1 MTQSMRAI
9 IISEAG
15 DADVL
20 QLADM
25 PVPSPK
31 AGEVLIKV
39 AAAGINRGDI
49 YQRHGLYPA
58 PPGAPDWPGLE
69 VSGTVAALG
78 EGVTT
83 FAEGDEVMALI
94 GGGGYAEY
102 AIAPAA
108 QTMPVPKGV
117 NLVEAA
123 ALPETIITVWANVF
137 DSCGL
142 KSGDSFMV
150 HGGSSGIGTTAI
162 QMAKAQGAKVFTTAG
177 STEKCAACVALG
189 ADRAINYREEDFVQ
203 VIAAETGGK
212 GLDIILDMVGADYV
226 DRNIQCLGMDGRLTH
241 IAFLNGSKVEVD
253 LMRLMLKRLVITGST
268 LRARTETQKAA
279 LIEQVNE
286 TVVPWIEAGKV
297 KPVVHARFP
306 LDQAPDAHRMM
317 EASTH
322 IGKILLVP

>member
-1 MTQSMRAI
+1 
-9 IISEAG
+9 
-15 DADVL
+15 
-20 QLADM
+20 
-25 PVPSPK
+25 PK